1 MEMIRN
7 RFKQAV
13 RERRPQIGLWSSL
26 CSNIGAEILAD
37 AGFDWILLDT
47 EHSPNELPGLLSQM
61 QAIGRD
67 QATPVVRAAWNDA
80 VLIKRILDIGA
91 PAVLVPYVQNA
102 EEARQAVAAVRYPP
116 AGVRGVSAGSRASR
130 YGRVSDFLKK
140 ADSEICLL
148 VQVETRAALERLEE
162 IAAVDGVDGVFIGP
176 ADLAA
181 SLGFL
186 GNAQCEE
193 VQGAIREAAAR
204 LAAVGKAG
212 GILTVNEAE
221 ARRYLEWGY
230 TFVAVGIDTN
240 LLARTADA
248 LAQSFKR

>member
-1 MEMIRN
+1 MDMIRN

-67 QATPVVRAAWNDA
+67 QTTPVVRAAWNDA

-102 EEARQAVAAVRYPP
+102 DEARQAVESVRYPP

-130 YGRVSDFLKK
+130 RWSAWRRSPPSTASTVCSSGRPIWQPPWGFSAMRSPRKF
-140 ADSEICLL
+140 
-148 VQVETRAALERLEE
+148 RAPFARQRLGWRPSAKQ
-162 IAAVDGVDGVFIGP
+162 AAF
-176 ADLAA
+176 
-181 SLGFL
+181 
-186 GNAQCEE
+186 
-193 VQGAIREAAAR
+193 
-204 LAAVGKAG
+204 
-212 GILTVNEAE
+212 
-221 ARRYLEWGY
+221 
-230 TFVAVGIDTN
+230 
-240 LLARTADA
+240 
-248 LAQSFKR
+248 